1 MIHYVWPNYQDLIPM
16 SKHILKKLKTI
27 MEDSNNQVALTT
39 KYKSVSRYFGLL
51 QKLSYEHVIEVEA
64 FIEKL
69 WIDEFMRIIIA
80 YRNEID

>member
-27 MEDSNNQVALTT
+27 MEDSNNQFALTN

-69 WIDEFMRIIIA
+69 WIEEFMRIITA
-80 YRNEID
+80 